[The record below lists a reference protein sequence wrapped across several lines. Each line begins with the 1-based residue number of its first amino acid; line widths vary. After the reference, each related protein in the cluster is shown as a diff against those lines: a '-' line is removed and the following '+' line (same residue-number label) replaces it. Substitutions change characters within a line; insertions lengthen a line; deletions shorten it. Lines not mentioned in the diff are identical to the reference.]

1 MSYFNTTH
9 LEGSQLDME
18 IVNAKSQVEA
28 IKMIFRKSN
37 HAMSPSEVQRAYKM
51 MTHKRISINSVRRA
65 MSDLTRQRFLSKLNK
80 LKEGPWGKPEHY
92 WELNLN
98 QAL

>member
-1 MSYFNTTH
+1 
-9 LEGSQLDME
+9 
-18 IVNAKSQVEA
+18 
-28 IKMIFRKSN
+28 
-37 HAMSPSEVQRAYKM
+37 M